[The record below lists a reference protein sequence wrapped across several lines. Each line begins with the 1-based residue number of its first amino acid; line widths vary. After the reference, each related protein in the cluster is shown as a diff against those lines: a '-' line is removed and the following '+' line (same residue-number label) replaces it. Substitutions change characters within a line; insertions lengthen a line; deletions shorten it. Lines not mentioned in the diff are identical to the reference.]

1 MEQSEQPSPLR
12 REQRAIP
19 SDSRQEDED
28 TPAGGYRDHGAVRHF
43 LDHHHVHWRLCEKGH
58 RSCH

>member
-28 TPAGGYRDHGAVRHF
+28 TPAGRHRDHGAVRHF
-43 LDHHHVHWRLCEKGH
+43 LDHHHFHW
-58 RSCH
+58 